1 MKTIKNLELELKQN
15 YDRGLQFLEQKDQ
28 VSALREFK
36 LNYEMVKTLDFIS
49 SDQDLAELI
58 PYLSLSLKKIGWICR
73 QNQEYEKAYYYHQV
87 RFEYLKLQTSHL
99 DLHDACISLDID
111 SFYLKDLRL
120 CKLWL
125 NTSLQH
131 AKLINNP
138 IDQTKA
144 LAMSYNNLSGT
155 YSEMGLFKESLEF
168 IDQSLDHWMK
178 YEAYCGTEENRVV
191 WAYFAVAE
199 VFYKW
204 QTLLQSQNERAQWQR
219 QEALKNYQKCLQ
231 IALARN
237 LNSQETEPISLK
249 INQLHQLE
257 ESSL

>member
-1 MKTIKNLELELKQN
+1 MKTIKELELELKKN
-15 YDRGLQFLEQKDQ
+15 YDGGLQLLELKDQ
-28 VSALREFK
+28 VSALRLFK
-36 LNYEMVKTLDFIS
+36 LNYEIVKTLDFAS
-49 SDQDLAELI
+49 SEQDLAALI
-58 PYLSLSLKKIGWICR
+58 SYLGLSLKKIGWICR
-73 QNQEYEKAYYYHQV
+73 QNQEYEKAYFYHQV
-87 RFEYLKLQTSHL
+87 RFEYLQLQTSYL
-99 DLHDACISLDID
+99 ELHDACISLDMD

-125 NTSLQH
+125 NTSLKY

-144 LAMSYNNLSGT
+144 LATSYNNLSGT

-168 IDQSLDHWMK
+168 IDLSLDHWIK

-199 VFYKW
+199 IFNKW
-204 QTLLQSQNERAQWQR
+204 QAQLQSRNEKSLWQR

-231 IALARN
+231 IAAARN
-237 LNSQETEPISLK
+237 LSFQETEPISLK
-249 INQLHQLE
+249 INHLHQLE